1 MKSSTKPPRIH
12 EVEPD
17 KLNNPI
23 KLRGLIMN
31 LKVEDAKELT
41 DFVQVFGPLT
51 FVGGR
56 HNILIQNRRSIR
68 LIMGKE

>member
-1 MKSSTKPPRIH
+1 
-12 EVEPD
+12 
-17 KLNNPI
+17 
-23 KLRGLIMN
+23 MN